1 MYSSERIALAILV
14 VALIGLAGVA
24 YLAIAQTFQPSES
37 WISVPNTA
45 PKAVYKSVVVG
56 PAPGDKEIT
65 VMLVPKLKLDE
76 LNEYLKDVYTP
87 GSLNYRKFLS
97 PFEVYAKFGYGVWQ
111 PMVVTYA
118 SRFGIQVNASGPFV
132 KLKGRISQFE
142 QFFQTRFAVFRYGN
156 TTFYAPASDIKL
168 PATISRYIA
177 GILGL
182 HNITIAKPQV
192 KYLAKIIET
201 SSDRKVEFTN
211 FTVQIKPSYGMWF
224 WANPVHVYLPIHIHE
239 LYRLNPLY
247 KLGLTGA
254 GQTIVIINAFGD
266 EYIGESLK
274 EFDRWFNLSDPPR
287 FTVMYYQA
295 TQFPQ
300 EGDYYW
306 GLETALDVEW
316 AHAVAPGANIMLVY
330 TPYPDDSLFMAIADI
345 VSWFYNQPI
354 IISLSWGTNEWEL
367 KYYGIDITPYE
378 TILATAAT
386 SGVPVFVASG
396 DWPYYTYYPATSAY
410 VTAVGGTTLFS
421 KPVNNDTSAVFATP
435 IYLFETGWG
444 DLLGNVTAYGTTFY
458 YYWSS
463 WGGSGGGESKLV
475 PKPWYQ
481 APLPYTNKTTPD
493 IALVA
498 SPFTG
503 VHVIRVERYYTVN
516 YTIIYLGVGGTSL
529 ATSLMAGIYAVIQQ
543 GYSTRL
549 GFANP
554 YLYRMYF
561 TMQNQYQTTFNQV
574 KPNTTLT
581 IGGTAVFWD
590 STASIYTSAL
600 ISYISGAFGP
610 AQAKPWQYN
619 TVVGLGSPNTYYL
632 YQLINSNGTALNLWQ
647 ETATY
652 AVTVSNITWPG
663 QFTVSLWAYIS
674 SNMSGKALVFASTLG
689 SSVGAGKWVILKS
702 PSDDIVFRL
711 YNTSSTYVECRTP
724 SGILQKYFN
733 KWIHVAVS
741 YNNVTGTAKIYLNG
755 VPVAVRSIGSYNLSS
770 APLYIGMGATLIGTV
785 YYTGYLANIQIYGT
799 ELLDNEINALT
810 LAGLHGSAVG
820 DYAIVVMP
828 LRSETVVVP
837 KPMLVWYPLDQ
848 VGGTTIYSKIG
859 PQATIIGTSYDWTS
873 PPYYPATPTYPGISQ
888 YQFYNVTAP
897 VIPK

>member
-1 MYSSERIALAILV
+1 MYNSKKTVLAILV
-14 VALIGLAGVA
+14 VALISLATVA
-24 YLAIAQTFQPSES
+24 YLAIAQISQPSEP
-37 WISVPNTA
+37 WVAVPNTA
-45 PKAVYKSVVVG
+45 PKAVYESVVVG

-224 WANPVHVYLPIHIHE
+224 WAYPVHVYLPIHIHE

-266 EYIGESLK
+266 KYIGESLK
-274 EFDRWFNLSDPPR
+274 EFNRQFNLPDPPR

-354 IISLSWGTNEWEL
+354 IISLSWGSSEWEL

-396 DWPYYTYYPATSAY
+396 DWPYDTYYPATSAY

-503 VHVIRVERYYTVN
+503 VHVIRVVSYYDWK
-516 YTIIYLGVGGTSL
+516 YTAIYIGVGGTSL
-529 ATSLMAGIYAVIQQ
+529 ATPLMAGIYAVIQQ
-543 GYSTRL
+543 GYKTKL
-549 GFANP
+549 GYANP

-561 TMQNQYQTTFNQV
+561 TMQKQYQTTFNPV
-574 KPNTTLT
+574 KPNATLT
-581 IGGTAVFWD
+581 IGGTAYFWN
-590 STASIYTSAL
+590 TVPLMYTSAL
-600 ISYISGAFGP
+600 ISYISGACGP
-610 AQAKPWQYN
+610 ARAKPWQYN
-619 TVVGLGSPNTYYL
+619 TVVGLGSPNAYYL
-632 YQLINSNGTALNLWQ
+632 YQLINTNGTVLNLWQ
-647 ETATY
+647 RTATY

-663 QFTVSLWAYIS
+663 QFTASLWAYIP
-674 SNMSGKALVFASTLG
+674 SNMSGKPLVFASTLG
-689 SSVGAGKWVILKS
+689 SSISAAKWIILKS
-702 PSDDIVFRL
+702 TIDDIVFRL
-711 YNTSSTYVECRTP
+711 YTSSSTYVECRAP

-733 KWIHVAVS
+733 TWIHIAVS
-741 YNNVTGTAKIYLNG
+741 YNNATGIAKIYLNG
-755 VPVAVRSIGSYNLSS
+755 APVATCSIGKYKLLP
-770 APLYIGMGATLIGTV
+770 APLYIGMGATLAGAT

-799 ELLDNEINALT
+799 ELLDNEIKALT

-820 DYAIVVMP
+820 NYTIVIK
-828 LRSETVVVP
+828 LLGSETVIVP
-837 KPMLVWYPLDQ
+837 KPMLAWYPLDQ
-848 VGGTTIYSKIG
+848 AKGTTIYSKIG
-859 PQATIIGTSYDWTS
+859 PQATIIGTSYSWAL